1 MILIL
6 KDIKIQII
14 LWIIIS
20 GGWKTRKGPEN
31 GWKRKSLGK
40 IKSMRNKKQCYHDDD
55 EKYINYKN
63 IAVNWN
69 SGRHWTQT
77 VDACDLGDGADPCG
91 NENDSEYLQRPT
103 IQSFSLD
110 CYIQNS
116 FASSKANKNFKGTQ
130 EIRTKYSPNTAT
142 CQKGRYYDK
151 SGVVF
156 QGDMKENEDVLRF
169 KPQEVHEPQSER
181 KDNQEQVKDNPTRCP
196 PAESQDGVESFSISV
211 PRHEVAPQSLM
222 ASFGNLYKESGCL
235 PRLFSLELPQNDGGK
250 ADGLVNQAVLCHVL
264 EDEQTSGEK
273 VEIM

>member
-6 KDIKIQII
+6 KDTKIQII

-40 IKSMRNKKQCYHDDD
+40 TKSMRNKKQCYHDDD

-77 VDACDLGDGADPCG
+77 DD
-91 NENDSEYLQRPT
+91 
-103 IQSFSLD
+103 
-110 CYIQNS
+110 
-116 FASSKANKNFKGTQ
+116 FKGTQ
-130 EIRTKYSPNTAT
+130 EIRTKYSPNSAT

-151 SGVVF
+151 SGVVI

-222 ASFGNLYKESGCL
+222 ASFGDLYKESGCL
-235 PRLFSLELPQNDGGK
+235 TRLFSLELPQNDGGK

-264 EDEQTSGEK
+264 ENEQTSGET
-273 VEIM
+273 VESVG